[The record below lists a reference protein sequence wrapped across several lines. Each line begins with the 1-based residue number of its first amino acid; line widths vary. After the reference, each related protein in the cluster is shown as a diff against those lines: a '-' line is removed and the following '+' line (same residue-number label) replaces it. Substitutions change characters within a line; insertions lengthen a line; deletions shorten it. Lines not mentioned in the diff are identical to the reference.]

1 MPTDPN
7 KQQNYTTSPPV
18 DPYPEFLPL
27 NDPYLLWDRF
37 ESFCEE
43 FISRLPSVKET
54 HRKL

>member
-1 MPTDPN
+1 MTTVPN

-54 HRKL
+54 HRK